1 MVTAAP
7 PQPRFFYGWVIVAV
21 TWLANFTTA
30 GTNPLVFSVFIAP
43 MTADLG
49 LSKAELVL
57 GITFRMIAGGLF
69 APFLGRIVD
78 RYGARWPGVIAGTI
92 AAICLAGLSVA
103 PEISRF
109 LNETL
114 SLRSLLGEIPTVVV
128 LYALF
133 TLSGFSGFSI
143 IGGNTLT
150 IVPPA
155 NWFVAKRGRA
165 IAISSA
171 GQLLGSAV
179 FALVALRLINGIGWR
194 ETWVLFGVIAFL
206 GVVPMYALF
215 MRRRPED
222 MGLRPDGATEPPA
235 APAAP
240 VAGAPVQ
247 HEERDYTTREAVR
260 TPVFWANFAST
271 TLLMFA
277 ISPFLLFRPQYWT
290 EIGFS
295 ADLISLGLFIDPF
308 MFAAANMLMGVY
320 AERVPIRY
328 LGVLGG
334 VFRTVGI
341 LPLTLGMTWPGS
353 VIIHNL
359 VWGIGSGTTSVFQT
373 MMIPEYF
380 GRTHQGSI
388 RGMMTLAMVVISS
401 LGGPVGGYMLDN
413 GMSFQLFWWLILAAV
428 VIASTSFFFQKP
440 PRPIRVHP
448 AAPEP
453 VEAAR

>member
-69 APFLGRIVD
+69 APVLGRIVD
-78 RYGARWPGVIAGTI
+78 RYGARWPGAIAGTI
-92 AAICLAGLSVA
+92 VGITLIGFSVTTNVYA
-103 PEISRF
+103 
-109 LNETL
+109 
-114 SLRSLLGEIPTVVV
+114 

-133 TLSGFSGFSI
+133 ILSGFSGFSI
-143 IGGNTLT
+143 VGGNTLT

-155 NWFVAKRGRA
+155 NWFVLKRGRA

-179 FALVALRLINGIGWR
+179 FALVALRMINGIGWR
-194 ETWVLFGVIAFL
+194 ETWVVFGVIAFL
-206 GVVPMYALF
+206 GVVPTYALF

-222 MGLRPDGATEPPA
+222 MGLRPDGVTA
-235 APAAP
+235 APAPAVASTSTAP
-240 VAGAPVQ
+240 VT
-247 HEERDYTTREAVR
+247 HEDRDYTMREAVR

-290 EIGFS
+290 GIGFS
-295 ADLISLGLFIDPF
+295 SDLISLGLFIDPF

-353 VIIHNL
+353 VILHNL

-401 LGGPVGGYMLDN
+401 LGGPIGGYMLDH
-413 GMSFQLFWWLILAAV
+413 GMSFEVFWWLILAAV
-428 VIASTSFFFQKP
+428 VIASASFFFQKP
-440 PRPIRVHP
+440 PRALRVHP
-448 AAPEP
+448 TTPGS
-453 VEAAR
+453 VEVAR

>member
-69 APFLGRIVD
+69 APLLGRIVD

-92 AAICLAGLSVA
+92 VGITLIGFSVTTNVYA
-103 PEISRF
+103 
-109 LNETL
+109 
-114 SLRSLLGEIPTVVV
+114 

-133 TLSGFSGFSI
+133 ILSGLSGFSI
-143 IGGNTLT
+143 VGGNTLT

-171 GQLLGSAV
+171 GQLLGSAL

-194 ETWVLFGVIAFL
+194 ETWVVFGVIAFL
-206 GVVPMYALF
+206 GVVPTYALF

-222 MGLRPDGATEPPA
+222 MGLRPDGATEAPA
-235 APAAP
+235 APAAAAP
-240 VAGAPVQ
+240 GAPVV
-247 HEERDYTTREAVR
+247 HEERDYTMREAVR

-290 EIGFS
+290 GIGFS
-295 ADLISLGLFIDPF
+295 GDLISLGLFIDPF

-353 VIIHNL
+353 VILHNL

-401 LGGPVGGYMLDN
+401 LGGPIGGYMLDH
-413 GMSFQLFWWLILAAV
+413 GMSFEVFWWLILAAV

-440 PRPIRVHP
+440 PRAMRVHP
-448 AAPEP
+448 AAPE
-453 VEAAR
+453 ATR

>member
-69 APFLGRIVD
+69 APVLGRIVD
-78 RYGARWPGVIAGTI
+78 RYGARWPGAIAGTI
-92 AAICLAGLSVA
+92 VGITLIGFSVTTNVYA
-103 PEISRF
+103 
-109 LNETL
+109 
-114 SLRSLLGEIPTVVV
+114 

-133 TLSGFSGFSI
+133 ILSGFSGFSI
-143 IGGNTLT
+143 VGGNTLT

-155 NWFVAKRGRA
+155 NWFVLKRGRA

-179 FALVALRLINGIGWR
+179 FALVALRMINGIGWR
-194 ETWVLFGVIAFL
+194 ETWVVFGVIAFL
-206 GVVPMYALF
+206 GVVPTYALF

-222 MGLRPDGATEPPA
+222 MGLRPDGVTA
-235 APAAP
+235 APASAVVSTSTAP
-240 VAGAPVQ
+240 VT
-247 HEERDYTTREAVR
+247 HEDRDYTMREAVR

-290 EIGFS
+290 GIGFS
-295 ADLISLGLFIDPF
+295 GDLISLGLFIDPF

-353 VIIHNL
+353 VILHNL

-401 LGGPVGGYMLDN
+401 LGGPIGGYMLDH
-413 GMSFQLFWWLILAAV
+413 GMSFEVFWWLILAAV
-428 VIASTSFFFQKP
+428 VIASASFFFQKP
-440 PRPIRVHP
+440 PRALRAHP
-448 AAPEP
+448 TTPGP
-453 VEAAR
+453 VEVAR